1 MEGMEIWEVLKGLP
15 PVEIVSLLES
25 ILSLDCLKD
34 PLVRESILQYEEQED
49 ETRVE
54 EYSEEEVFS
63 KYTEIKG
70 LMGDPLNLA
79 QYLAEKREWE
89 YESEGDMDDGP
100 SWWEQFENE
109 KTEHALKLLEDY
121 EQRYDKEKTDE

>member
-15 PVEIVSLLES
+15 PVEIVSLVES

-63 KYTEIKG
+63 KYIEFKE
-70 LMGDPLNLA
+70 LMGDPLNIA

-100 SWWEQFENE
+100 SWWEQLENE

-121 EQRYDKEKTDE
+121 EQRYGKEKTDE

>member
-63 KYTEIKG
+63 KYTEFKE
-70 LMGDPLNLA
+70 LMGDPLNIA

-100 SWWEQFENE
+100 SWWEQLENE

-121 EQRYDKEKTDE
+121 EQRYGKEKTDQ

>member
-15 PVEIVSLLES
+15 PVEIVSLMES

-63 KYTEIKG
+63 KYIEFKE
-70 LMGDPLNLA
+70 LMGDPLNIA

-100 SWWEQFENE
+100 SWWEQLENE

-121 EQRYDKEKTDE
+121 EQRYGKEKTDQ

>member
-1 MEGMEIWEVLKGLP
+1 MFEGSSRQGVDTS
-15 PVEIVSLLES
+15 V
-25 ILSLDCLKD
+25 
-34 PLVRESILQYEEQED
+34 EEQED

-63 KYTEIKG
+63 KYIEFKE
-70 LMGDPLNLA
+70 LMGDPLNIA

-100 SWWEQFENE
+100 SWWEQLENE

-121 EQRYDKEKTDE
+121 EQRYGKEKTDE

>member
-15 PVEIVSLLES
+15 PVEIVSLVES

-63 KYTEIKG
+63 KYTEFKE
-70 LMGDPLNLA
+70 LMGDPLNIA

-100 SWWEQFENE
+100 SWWEQLENE

-121 EQRYDKEKTDE
+121 EQRYGKEKTDQ